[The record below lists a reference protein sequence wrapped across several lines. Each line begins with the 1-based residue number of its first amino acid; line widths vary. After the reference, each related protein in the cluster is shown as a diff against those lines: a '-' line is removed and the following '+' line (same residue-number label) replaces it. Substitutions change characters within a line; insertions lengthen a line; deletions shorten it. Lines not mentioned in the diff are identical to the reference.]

1 MFSNNKCEC
10 LECQI
15 VQSFLNFEEL
25 IMFTVVYYVQIHR
38 MYNAC
43 SAWGTAAI
51 DGQITFVFLGF
62 WTFKRNHPNTVNAPI
77 FQNYIL

>member
-10 LECQI
+10 LECRI
-15 VQSFLNFEEL
+15 VQSFLNFEEF

-51 DGQITFVFLGF
+51 DGQIT
-62 WTFKRNHPNTVNAPI
+62 
-77 FQNYIL
+77 